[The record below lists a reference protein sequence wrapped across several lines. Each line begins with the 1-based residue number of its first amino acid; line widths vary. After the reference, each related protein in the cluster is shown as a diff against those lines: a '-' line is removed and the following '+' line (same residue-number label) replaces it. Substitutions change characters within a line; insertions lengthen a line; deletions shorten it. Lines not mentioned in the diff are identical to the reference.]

1 MSEKPGQVN
10 EQPEGQHVEPEIM
23 VDPKALTVDAEF
35 QRMVPAHRKSELAL
49 LERSIL
55 EEKGC
60 REALIVW
67 DHEGKSILLDGHT
80 RRDPLRANTASRCQ
94 SGRCLSRTGN
104 AAKAYVK
111 QSSWVGGTP
120 LPRRRATCVAPTT
133 TS

>member
-80 RRDPLRANTASRCQ
+80 RRTLCEKHGLQVPIRKVPLKDRE
-94 SGRCLSRTGN
+94 

-111 QSSWVGGTP
+111 QVQLGRRNAS
-120 LPRRRATCVAPTT
+120 PRRRATCVAPTT